1 MLTIGKLAKQ
11 VGVTAD
17 ALRYYEREGLL
28 APTSKSEAGYR
39 KYGADAARRIRFI
52 RQAQQCGFTLSEIQ
66 ELLNLRQTDGA
77 CCRDVRQRAVE
88 KRLQLEAKIRAARA
102 MSAAL
107 DRLIADCVDGRRS
120 LDTCPILAALEGV
133 DGSLEPVS

>member
-28 APTSKSEAGYR
+28 APASKTEAGYR
-39 KYGADAARRIRFI
+39 QYDADAVRRVRFI

-66 ELLNLRQTDGA
+66 ELLNLRQIDGT
-77 CCRDVRQRAVE
+77 CCRDVRLRAVE
-88 KRLQLEAKIRAARA
+88 KRLQLEAKIRAARM

-107 DRLIADCVDGRRS
+107 DRLIAECVDGKRS
-120 LDTCPILAALEGV
+120 LDACPILAALEGI
-133 DGSLEPVS
+133 DRSPEPVS

>member
-28 APTSKSEAGYR
+28 APASKTEAGYR
-39 KYGADAARRIRFI
+39 KYNADAVRRVRFI

-66 ELLNLRQTDGA
+66 ELLNLRQIDGT
-77 CCRDVRQRAVE
+77 CCRDVRLRAVE
-88 KRLQLEAKIRAARA
+88 KRLQLEAKIRAARM

-107 DRLIADCVDGRRS
+107 DRLIAECVDGKRS
-120 LDTCPILAALEGV
+120 LDECPILAALEGI
-133 DGSLEPVS
+133 DLSPEPVS